1 MDKVTQRFLK
11 HIERA
16 NNIVITTH
24 IYPDADG
31 IGSEMALCLAL
42 QKIGKNAIC
51 VNEKKLNE
59 RYKYL
64 DPKDVI
70 RSYDEVKDTIDK
82 IDLLIVTDTNSLP
95 RIGASVQELVLK
107 TSNLLFI
114 DHHPCPR
121 ELAAIH
127 CIDVSK
133 AATGELVADLISSLN
148 VEIDED
154 MALALYTSI
163 IIDTSSFRYPTVTAN
178 THKVISKL
186 LESGVKPPQA
196 FNLING
202 TKKIGYMKLLGNV
215 LSSVQTSQDEEVA
228 WIILEEKALED
239 NKCDVEDIHGFINHL
254 LILDNL
260 KVALMF
266 REIDKKVKVSF
277 RSANHRVD
285 VGIMAQALGGGGH
298 NHSAATVI
306 DGSIENVVAE
316 TVEKVQAMLE
326 PLQDS

>member
-1 MDKVTQRFLK
+1 MDKVTERFLK
-11 HIERA
+11 HVNKA

-31 IGSEMALCLAL
+31 IGSEVALCMAL

-70 RSYDEVKDTIDK
+70 RSYDEIKDEMGK

-95 RIGASVQELVLK
+95 RIGAGVQELVLK
-107 TSNLLFI
+107 TSSLLFI

-127 CIDVSK
+127 CIDIDK
-133 AATGELVADLISSLN
+133 AATGELVADLIDALN
-148 VEIDED
+148 VKIDED

-178 THKVISKL
+178 THKVISRL

-202 TKKIGYMKLLGNV
+202 TKKIGYMKLLGNI
-215 LSSVQTSQDEEVA
+215 LASAQTSKDEEIA
-228 WIILEEKALED
+228 WIVLKEDELEINE
-239 NKCDVEDIHGFINHL
+239 CDVEDVHGFINHL

-266 REIDKKVKVSF
+266 REIDQKVKVSF
-277 RSANHRVD
+277 RSAHHSID

-306 DGSIENVVAE
+306 DGNLEEVITE
-316 TVEKVQAMLE
+316 TIEKVQAMLE
-326 PLQDS
+326 PLQDL

>member
-1 MDKVTQRFLK
+1 MDKVTQRFLTQVNK
-11 HIERA
+11 A
-16 NNIVITTH
+16 QTIVITTH

-42 QKIGKNAIC
+42 QKIGKKAIC

-59 RYKYL
+59 RYRYL

-70 RSYDEVKDTIDK
+70 KSYDEVKDDIDK

-127 CIDVSK
+127 CIDIEK
-133 AATGELVADLISSLN
+133 AATGELVADLITALG

-178 THKVISKL
+178 THKVISRL

-202 TKKIGYMKLLGNV
+202 TKKIGYMKLVGNV
-215 LSSVQTSQDEEVA
+215 LASAQTSKNEEVA
-228 WIILEEKALED
+228 WIILKDTDIAD
-239 NKCDVEDIHGFINHL
+239 YDCDVEDVHGFINHL

-266 REIDKKVKVSF
+266 RQIENKVKVSF
-277 RSANHRVD
+277 RSAHHAVD

-306 DGSIENVVAE
+306 DGDLKVIIDE
-316 TVEKVQAMLE
+316 TIEKVEAMLE
-326 PLQDS
+326 PLDI